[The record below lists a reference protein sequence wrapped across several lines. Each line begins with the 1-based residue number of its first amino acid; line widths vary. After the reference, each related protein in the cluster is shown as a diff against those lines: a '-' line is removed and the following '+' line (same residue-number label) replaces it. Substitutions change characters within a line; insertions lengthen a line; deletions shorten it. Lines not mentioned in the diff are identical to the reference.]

1 MLTIQEAV
9 NEIKILIED
18 AIVKGGVEGK
28 NNLMASIPTWLH
40 LSMVSI

>member
-28 NNLMASIPTWLH
+28 I
-40 LSMVSI
+40 I